1 MENLTHAIYMAFAG
15 LVLILAFSVSMYLV
29 NKLNSTAKTVVNKLD
44 DTSYYDTL
52 SLTDWIGNNAS
63 NDYKV
68 SRVVGYETIIPSLY
82 RYYKE
87 SFAVK
92 ILDVDGK
99 LLQYFDTTTEY
110 DVMNAKTTELS
121 ASNPALDELTRKRYL
136 ALISLYDVSTEPY
149 YMYGAPWQGDINKD
163 AKTRVDMYVKGE
175 KGYIHNN
182 LVDYTGDKRSLRSL
196 KNQNITK
203 FKEIFS
209 QYAYEGDTITDEND
223 ELVSVTG
230 SKQISTKI
238 VITYQALPAS

>member
-44 DTSYYDTL
+44 DTSY
-52 SLTDWIGNNAS
+52 
-63 NDYKV
+63 
-68 SRVVGYETIIPSLY
+68 YETIIPSLY

-182 LVDYTGDKRSLRSL
+182 LVDYTGDNRSLRSL